1 MMQLAVAQAYL
12 GMRKNAGGPFG
23 AVIVRGGRVIS
34 KGHNQVIETNDPTAH
49 AEIVAIRRASAR
61 LKRFDLSD
69 CEIYSTCE
77 PCPMCLA
84 AIAWAKIRTVYFG
97 CTREDAEKIG
107 FRDKAFYDLL
117 GRKASKALKRVRVG
131 RRDCLGPFRAWERK
145 KDKVT
150 Y

>member
-1 MMQLAVAQAYL
+1 MMDLAVAQAYL
-12 GMRKNAGGPFG
+12 GMRKNSGGPFG
-23 AVIVRGGRVIS
+23 AVVARDGRVIAR
-34 KGHNQVIETNDPTAH
+34 GCNQVIGTNDPTAH

-84 AIAWAKIRTVYFG
+84 AIAWANIRTVYFG

-117 GRKASKALKRVRVG
+117 GKKASKALQRVRVG
-131 RRDCLGPFRAWERK
+131 RRECLGLFREWERK
-145 KDKVT
+145 KDKVR

>member
-1 MMQLAVAQAYL
+1 MMALAVAQAYL
-12 GMRKNAGGPFG
+12 GMRKNRGGPFG
-23 AVIVRGGRVIS
+23 AVIVRNGRMIAR
-34 KGHNQVIETNDPTAH
+34 GHNQVIGTNDPTAH

-61 LKRFDLSD
+61 LKRFDLTG

-84 AIAWAKIRTVYFG
+84 AIAWAKIRTVYYG
-97 CTREDAEKIG
+97 CNRGDAEKIG

-117 GRKASKALKRVRVG
+117 EKRARGAIKRVRIG
-131 RRDCLGPFRAWERK
+131 RRECLGPFREWERK
-145 KDKVT
+145 KDKIR